1 MVTAVDVKSGYGQKK
16 AEPYNSI
23 IPYLRSKQIHV
34 EHNPEVKNT
43 GREKKPTPPAEADKK
58 DDLVEKLAAL
68 GKADPEKAKRFVAD
82 LQEIGALSSADHVR
96 LASNGL

>member
-1 MVTAVDVKSGYGQKK
+1 MPQRTK
-16 AEPYNSI
+16 ASTSVL
-23 IPYLRSKQIHV
+23 PYLRSKQIHV

-43 GREKKPTPPAEADKK
+43 GREKKTTPPAEADKK
-58 DDLVEKLAAL
+58 DDLVEKLVAL
-68 GKADPEKAKRFVAD
+68 GKVDPEKAKRFVAD

>member
-1 MVTAVDVKSGYGQKK
+1 MIKAEDVKGGLPQRTK
-16 AEPYNSI
+16 ASTSVL
-23 IPYLRSKQIHV
+23 PYLRSKQIRV

-43 GREKKPTPPAEADKK
+43 GREKKLTPPAEADKK
-58 DDLVEKLAAL
+58 DDLVEKLVAL
-68 GKADPEKAKRFVAD
+68 GKVDPEKAKRFVAD